1 MKLRLVCFYVFISSF
16 GFSQERINHTYK
28 FNIQSIT
35 SYSQAKP
42 FYDQIRMI
50 FSESKSVNHLLIFDS
65 GDATFKVQ
73 STINFDRTNLSLEL
87 KKIGLVLTD
96 LIIEERVEE

>member
-73 STINFDRTNLSLEL
+73 STINFDRESLQLEFE
-87 KKIGLVLTD
+87 KIGLTLREFNVDGKL
-96 LIIEERVEE
+96 EE